1 LSKPKFTVP
10 KLASGKTP
18 RDDDG
23 ASAIH
28 SAEDLAAFETVPVV
42 VKDLPVLPSV
52 MVTVNVL
59 LCLPKEPLPELPEL
73 PEYVTLAEIASPGS
87 IDSEVI
93 WYIGL
98 G

>member
-1 LSKPKFTVP
+1 LSNP
-10 KLASGKTP
+10 KLAVPKFASGSTP
-18 RDDDG
+18 LEDEG

-28 SAEDLAAFETVPVV
+28 SAEDMAAFETVPVV

-52 MVTVNVL
+52 MVTVNTVFT
-59 LCLPKEPLPELPEL
+59 LPKKPLAV
-73 PEYVTLAEIASPGS
+73 PEYVTVADITLPGCIA
-87 IDSEVI
+87 SEVI